1 VSEANGLNHLLG
13 LLISIGKLWVSVI
26 HANGHVL
33 QCGLIAPCPRT
44 FFAADAT
51 MKLDEELSSI
61 WTIIK

>member
-1 VSEANGLNHLLG
+1 
-13 LLISIGKLWVSVI
+13 VI